1 MRSRRDLVGKV
12 FFAWYEPRV
21 RDNERRASASQPL
34 RGGPLDGHE
43 IVVPGL
49 TAALIVF
56 HGDDFHRYSIAASG
70 GQVGTAVPLAYDTP
84 VPPSIAGYH

>member
-1 MRSRRDLVGKV
+1 MTDDLAPTGKDKK
-12 FFAWYEPRV
+12 A
-21 RDNERRASASQPL
+21 AL

-56 HGDDFHRYSIAASG
+56 HGDDFHRYSIARAG
-70 GQVGTAVPLAYDTP
+70 GEVGPTVPLAYDAP
-84 VPPSIAGYH
+84 VPPSVAGYQSRPNDPPPTR

>member
-1 MRSRRDLVGKV
+1 MTD
-12 FFAWYEPRV
+12 EP
-21 RDNERRASASQPL
+21 APTGGYKKAAL

-56 HGDDFHRYSIAASG
+56 HGDDFHRYSIARSG
-70 GQVGTAVPLAYDTP
+70 GRVGTAVPLAYDAP
-84 VPPSIAGYH
+84 VPPAVAGYP